1 MNDIDESIK
10 QLTESIEL
18 DVKNA
23 KAYYIR
29 AKAYNMKQDYESA
42 KRDCA
47 KA

>member
-18 DVKNA
+18 DAKNA

-29 AKAYNMKQDYESA
+29 ARAYNMKGDY
-42 KRDCA
+42 
-47 KA
+47 